1 MGSRK
6 LTTTVESLATIA
18 MISAQETVLGHAFSR
33 ADLISS
39 MTWNPRTEFWL
50 GIDPFSLI
58 MLPLLS
64 RSIDASQPY
73 IQYIYILV

>member
-1 MGSRK
+1 M
-6 LTTTVESLATIA
+6 TVESLATIA

-39 MTWNPRTEFWL
+39 KTSNPRAEFLL

-73 IQYIYILV
+73 IYYRHSTAHGSNFV